1 MTLDFNN
8 KANEILIQLDEER
21 CRSEELEQFSDYLTK
36 ILQDK
41 LEIVDIT
48 PDDIEWFR
56 VYAFLLKKIENKEKG
71 EDYCIKEGEWR
82 NIGADI
88 EKLKFVIEELEAAR
102 AIDHVDWFLGGA
114 ALYTILDTREFKRL
128 IFRKGIHKLKDLGIS
143 PQKDSLSLES
153 KKLKDKY
160 HKGGEMQNYVD
171 EIVEWLKGRKGIAII
186 IIFVFAVIYIGNFL
200 QSAEI
205 ISSLLL
211 NQDKEISPTSTLTP
225 TPTVTPT
232 STSTVSP
239 PSPTRPTTQPIT
251 VANAGSIALVQ
262 WAKPFGSPENIALSP
277 DGKTL
282 AVATAFNILVY
293 DLGNLEAPLFELEGQ
308 KTLSKVMFSPD
319 GQILASAGSS
329 FDGTIWLW
337 DMPKGGV
344 KRAVLEGHTEAIYGI
359 AFSPNGELLASG
371 SRDNSVRVW
380 DVKTG
385 KELFFSLEHNGEVH
399 SVAFSTDGATL
410 ASGGADGKIRLWDV
424 ESSQE
429 KRVLDAHPIQVE
441 CLAFSPDG
449 KLLASADQ
457 YDTAIRLWDTQTWQ
471 PMIIL
476 RGHVESAGYGVFSL
490 AFNDQGTLLASG
502 GGDKSIRLWDVN
514 PVSPS
519 FGKELVELQRHSDWV
534 DSLVFS
540 PDGVVLIS
548 ASDRDGTIR
557 IWEAGPESKIDI

>member
-1 MTLDFNN
+1 MAIIVGAVITAIAYIVAAWIQKQQPDKKPARTKGVSLGPIGN
-8 KANEILIQLDEER
+8 K
-21 CRSEELEQFSDYLTK
+21 
-36 ILQDK
+36 
-41 LEIVDIT
+41 
-48 PDDIEWFR
+48 
-56 VYAFLLKKIENKEKG
+56 
-71 EDYCIKEGEWR
+71 
-82 NIGADI
+82 
-88 EKLKFVIEELEAAR
+88 
-102 AIDHVDWFLGGA
+102 
-114 ALYTILDTREFKRL
+114 
-128 IFRKGIHKLKDLGIS
+128 IFRIKIYVKDIIHIELVSVRIFLII
-143 PQKDSLSLES
+143 
-153 KKLKDKY
+153 
-160 HKGGEMQNYVD
+160 MVT
-171 EIVEWLKGRKGIAII
+171 IIAITAI
-186 IIFVFAVIYIGNFL
+186 IAIVPYTD
-200 QSAEI
+200 EPTPP
-205 ISSLLL
+205 ISFPPVGAPSVT
-211 NQDKEISPTSTLTP
+211 PTSTPTATATP
-225 TPTVTPT
+225 PPTVTPT
-232 STSTVSP
+232 P
-239 PSPTRPTTQPIT
+239 TQPIT
-251 VANAGSIALVQ
+251 VANAGSIAQVR
-262 WAKPFGSPENIALSP
+262 WAKPFGSPENLALSP

-308 KTLSKVMFSPD
+308 KTLSRVMFSPD

-337 DMPKGGV
+337 DMPMGGV
-344 KRAVLEGHTEAIYGI
+344 KRAVLEDHTEAIYGI

-385 KELFFSLEHNGEVH
+385 KELFFSQEHDGEVH

-424 ESSQE
+424 ESSQA
-429 KRVLDAHPIQVE
+429 KKVLDAHPTQVE

-449 KLLASADQ
+449 MLLASAGQ

>member
-1 MTLDFNN
+1 MDDQSMAYIVGGVIFALISVIGGVILGPIVRDWIEAWIKN
-8 KANEILIQLDEER
+8 KQKKDNER
-21 CRSEELEQFSDYLTK
+21 TTTHYRK
-36 ILQDK
+36 I
-41 LEIVDIT
+41 IT
-48 PDDIEWFR
+48 ITIG
-56 VYAFLLKKIENKEKG
+56 KIFTFE
-71 EDYCIKEGEWR
+71 YIK
-82 NIGADI
+82 
-88 EKLKFVIEELEAAR
+88 F
-102 AIDHVDWFLGGA
+102 
-114 ALYTILDTREFKRL
+114 
-128 IFRKGIHKLKDLGIS
+128 
-143 PQKDSLSLES
+143 
-153 KKLKDKY
+153 
-160 HKGGEMQNYVD
+160 
-171 EIVEWLKGRKGIAII
+171 II
-186 IIFVFAVIYIGNFL
+186 IIFSIMGVISIVTFVGILPNP
-200 QSAEI
+200 SESGPTIAATP
-205 ISSLLL
+205 
-211 NQDKEISPTSTLTP
+211 SPTITHTSTP
-225 TPTVTPT
+225 TATATLPPTVTPT
-232 STSTVSP
+232 P
-239 PSPTRPTTQPIT
+239 TQPIT
-251 VANAGSIALVQ
+251 VANAGSIAQVR
-262 WAKPFGSPENIALSP
+262 WAKPFGSPENLALSP

-308 KTLSKVMFSPD
+308 KTLSRVMFSPD

-337 DMPKGGV
+337 DMPMGGV
-344 KRAVLEGHTEAIYGI
+344 KRAVLEDHTEAIYGI

-424 ESSQE
+424 ESSQA
-429 KRVLDAHPIQVE
+429 KMVLDAHPIQVE

-449 KLLASADQ
+449 KLLASAGQ